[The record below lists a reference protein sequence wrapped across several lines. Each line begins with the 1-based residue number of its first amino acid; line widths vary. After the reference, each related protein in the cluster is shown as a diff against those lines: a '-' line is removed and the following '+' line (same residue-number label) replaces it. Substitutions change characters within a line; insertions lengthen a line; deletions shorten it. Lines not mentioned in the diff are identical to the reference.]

1 MKTLRIKLL
10 SSLTLSLALLLT
22 GCERP
27 PMDSV
32 QHGYRGT
39 GMVQVINPRTV
50 EAQADNNAAPFAL
63 PQAPAD
69 GPKASQVYKNVQVL
83 GGLSSGQFTR
93 LMVSMA
99 SWIAPKEGCIYCHNP
114 ANFAEDSKYT
124 KVVARRMIQMTQH
137 INADW
142 TQHVADTGVTCYTC
156 HRGNNIPKEIWFK
169 RDSTPAGANFI
180 GDKSGQNEPAP
191 SVGLSS
197 LPNDP
202 FTPFLLG
209 AEGIRVGGVTALPNG
224 NRHSIKQA
232 EWTYGLMTHMSASL
246 GVNCTYCHNT
256 RSFSSW
262 EGNPPQRATA
272 WYGIRMVRDLNTQYL
287 EPLLGTFPHERL
299 GETGDVAKVYCATC
313 HQGANK
319 PLYGAKM
326 AKDYPELQTVPA
338 VQAAE
343 KSIKV
348 AKR

>member
-1 MKTLRIKLL
+1 MKNLKMKLL
-10 SSLTLSLALLLT
+10 SLIGLSALVLLT

-32 QHGYRGT
+32 QHGFRGT
-39 GMVQVINPRTV
+39 GMVQVYNPRTLDANA
-50 EAQADNNAAPFAL
+50 ENNAAPIAL
-63 PQAPAD
+63 PQAPSD

-83 GGLSSGQFTR
+83 GGLSSAQFTR

-99 SWIAPKEGCIYCHNP
+99 SWVAPKEGCLYCHNP
-114 ANFAEDSKYT
+114 VNFAEDSKYT

-142 TQHVADTGVTCYTC
+142 NSHVADTGVTCYTC
-156 HRGNNIPKEIWFK
+156 HRGNHIPQQVWFK
-169 RDSTPAGANFI
+169 RDPTPPGANFI
-180 GDKSGQNEPAP
+180 GDKSGQNEPAS

-202 FTPFLLG
+202 FSPFLL
-209 AEGIRVGGVTALPNG
+209 ASEGIRVGGVTALPNG

-232 EWTYGLMTHMSASL
+232 EWTYGLMTHMSTSL

-287 EPLLGTFPHERL
+287 EPLVGTFPHERL

-313 HQGANK
+313 HQGAYK
-319 PLYGAKM
+319 PLNGAKM
-326 AKDYPELQTVPA
+326 SKDYPELTQLNSL
-338 VQAAE
+338 E
-343 KSIKV
+343 KNIKI
-348 AKR
+348 AKK